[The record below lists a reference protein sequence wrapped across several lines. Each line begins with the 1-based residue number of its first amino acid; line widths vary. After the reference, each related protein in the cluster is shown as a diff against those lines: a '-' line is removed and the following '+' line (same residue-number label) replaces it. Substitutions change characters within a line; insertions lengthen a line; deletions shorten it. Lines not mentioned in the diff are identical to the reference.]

1 MKQHCNK
8 GRDMNSPTKITIIP
22 DTRYSDQELGEKFDI
37 YQKDAHFF
45 SSGYLHGKLE
55 EIVGF
60 DFFSTLEPNED
71 LEDGIY
77 DADFDGQCCKLFLW
91 TRAERRRGL
100 VVLCDDTESVQ
111 YAQECY
117 DRKAY
122 SL

>member
-1 MKQHCNK
+1 MS
-8 GRDMNSPTKITIIP
+8 MSYPTKITIIP
-22 DTRYSDQELGEKFDI
+22 DTRYSDQELNEKFEP
-37 YQKDAHFF
+37 YQKDAYFF
-45 SSGYLHGKLE
+45 NSGYLHGNLE
-55 EIVGF
+55 DIVGF
-60 DFFSTLEPNED
+60 DLFSTLEPNED

-91 TRAERRRGL
+91 TRAERRRAL
-100 VVLCDDTESVQ
+100 VVLCDETESMQ